1 MAPDF
6 RAGLPVLALLL
17 AGCVG
22 QAPVNIEAPVP
33 PAPPV
38 CPTVSVAEPAGR
50 STTPEVTTESR
61 ELLDFFADSVLWSA
75 ERRAAELR
83 RLRAG
88 PQSGATSRKIAWLE
102 PGKANAP
109 RELLTRPEQQEL
121 AGDHRRLLHLLQ
133 HLLKVEQELRQERER
148 GARLHDQIE
157 RLKALERDLSQ
168 REKAESAP

>member
-1 MAPDF
+1 MGADL
-6 RAGLPVLALLL
+6 RAGLLVLALLL

-22 QAPVNIEAPVP
+22 RAPVIAVP
-33 PAPPV
+33 PPPPV
-38 CPTVSVAEPAGR
+38 CPVVSVAAPAPRPATSEP
-50 STTPEVTTESR
+50 R

-75 ERRAAELR
+75 ERRASELR

-133 HLLKVEQELRQERER
+133 HLLKVEQELHQERER

>member
-1 MAPDF
+1 MGADF
-6 RAGLPVLALLL
+6 RAGLPALALLL

-22 QAPVNIEAPVP
+22 QTPMNIEAPVP

-38 CPTVSVAEPAGR
+38 CPAASIAEPA
-50 STTPEVTTESR
+50 TTESR
-61 ELLDFFADSVLWSA
+61 ELLDFLVDSVLWSA
-75 ERRAAELR
+75 ERRASELR

-88 PQSGATSRKIAWLE
+88 PQSGTTSRKIAWLE

-121 AGDHRRLLHLLQ
+121 EGDRRRLLHLLQ

-157 RLKALERDLSQ
+157 RLKALEQDLSQ